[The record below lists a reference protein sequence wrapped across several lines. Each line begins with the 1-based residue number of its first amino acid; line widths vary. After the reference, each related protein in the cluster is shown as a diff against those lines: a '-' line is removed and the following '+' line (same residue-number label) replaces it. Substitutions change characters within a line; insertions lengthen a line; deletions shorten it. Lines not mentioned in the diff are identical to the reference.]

1 MTSTNA
7 IEPGVVPA
15 EPPRALGFWMCLA
28 LVMGSMIGSG
38 IFLLPAALAPFGWNA
53 VYGWLITIAGVLCM
67 ARVFAHLARAMPE
80 SGGPYVY
87 TRSAF
92 GEMGGFMV
100 AWSYWIS
107 VWSANAAIAIA
118 AVSYISSFAPGIAT
132 VAGLPAL
139 LAIGLIWLFT
149 AVNLAGVAVAGRVQ
163 LATTILKLVPFAVV
177 VVIVAVV
184 LGWHG
189 GASLAPYRHETITLG
204 AISAAAG
211 LTMWPMIGFEAAT
224 VPAGRIVE
232 PDRTIPRATS
242 LGALATGLFYLIVC
256 SGIILM
262 MPAGVIA
269 QSNAPF
275 GDFVAHFW
283 SAGPAALISLF
294 AVISVL
300 GTLNGWI
307 LVQGELPLALA
318 RDGLFPRWFGRL
330 SSRATPARAQIVSS
344 ALASLLVASNYAKS
358 MGAMFVF
365 MGMMSTAITLI
376 VYFFV
381 MTAALAE
388 YRRGRFGRLPTV
400 PILALAGLAF
410 IVWALVGIGL
420 GSDKWS
426 LVLFLSGVPVYVLM
440 RRSRP
445 AAEAAEETA
454 VA

>member
-1 MTSTNA
+1 MTDIGDIAT
-7 IEPGVVPA
+7 VVPA
-15 EPPRALGFWMCLA
+15 EPPRSLGFWMCLA

-67 ARVFAHLARAMPE
+67 ARVFAHLARAMPK

-87 TRSAF
+87 TRQAF

-118 AVSYISSFAPGIAT
+118 AVSYLSSFFPAIGTTP
-132 VAGLPAL
+132 GLPAL
-139 LAIGLIWLFT
+139 VAIGLIWLFT
-149 AVNLAGVAVAGRVQ
+149 AINLAGVGVAGRVQ
-163 LATTILKLVPFAVV
+163 VVTTLLKLVPFA
-177 VVIVAVV
+177 AVV
-184 LGWHG
+184 LIVIGVLSVHG
-189 GASLAPYRHETITLG
+189 TASLAPYHAEAIGIG

-224 VPAGRIVE
+224 VPAGRIVD

-242 LGALATGLFYLIVC
+242 LGTLATGLFYLIVC

-262 MPAGVIA
+262 MPAGAIA
-269 QSNAPF
+269 NSNAPF
-275 GDFVAHFW
+275 GTFVAHFW
-283 SAGPAALISLF
+283 APGPAALITLF
-294 AVISVL
+294 AVVSVL
-300 GTLNGWI
+300 GTLNGWV
-307 LVQGELPLALA
+307 LVQGELPTALA
-318 RDGLFPRWFGRL
+318 HDGLFPRWFARL
-330 SSRATPARAQIVSS
+330 SARATPVRAQILSS
-344 ALASLLVASNYAKS
+344 GLATVLVASNYAKS

-381 MTAALAE
+381 MIAALTE
-388 YRRGRFGRLPTV
+388 YRRGRFGRKPTI
-400 PILALAGLAF
+400 PALAVAGLAF
-410 IVWALVGIGL
+410 VIWALVGIGL

-426 LVLFLSGVPVYVLM
+426 MLLFVSGIPVYLLM

-445 AAEAAEETA
+445 ATEATEDAA
-454 VA
+454 IA

>member
-1 MTSTNA
+1 VTDDTDDTDA
-7 IEPGVVPA
+7 TVPA

-67 ARVFAHLARAMPE
+67 ARVFAHLARKMPE

-87 TRSAF
+87 TRAAF
-92 GEMGGFMV
+92 GELGGFMV

-118 AVSYISSFAPGIAT
+118 AVSYMSTFAPGIAG

-139 LAIGLIWLFT
+139 LAIALIWLFT
-149 AVNLAGVAVAGRVQ
+149 AINLAGVAVAGRVQ
-163 LATTILKLVPFAVV
+163 LATSILKLVPFAVV
-177 VVIVAVV
+177 VVIVIVM

-189 GASLAPYRHETITLG
+189 AASLAPYRRETITLG

-224 VPAGRIVE
+224 VPAGRVVD

-242 LGALATGLFYLIVC
+242 LGTLATGLFYLVVC

-269 QSNAPF
+269 RSNAPF

-283 SAGPAALISLF
+283 APGPAALIAVF
-294 AVISVL
+294 ATISVL
-300 GTLNGWI
+300 GTLNGWV

-330 SSRATPARAQIVSS
+330 SGRAAPARAQIVSS

-381 MTAALAE
+381 MAAALAE
-388 YRRGRFGRLPTV
+388 YRRGGFGRLRTV
-400 PILALAGLAF
+400 PLLAVGGLAF

-445 AAEAAEETA
+445 AEAAEDAA
-454 VA
+454 VV